1 MSKKFVFLTLNL
13 FPKSQFGHWSTPLTM
28 IHVNYVVAREINSTY
43 MYRMSFNNNNTHTHM
58 HSTQTVHK
66 HIKR

>member
-43 MYRMSFNNNNTHTHM
+43 MYELKQQQHTHTHM

>member
-28 IHVNYVVAREINSTY
+28 INVNYVVAREINSTY
-43 MYRMSFNNNNTHTHM
+43 MYELQQQHTHTHM